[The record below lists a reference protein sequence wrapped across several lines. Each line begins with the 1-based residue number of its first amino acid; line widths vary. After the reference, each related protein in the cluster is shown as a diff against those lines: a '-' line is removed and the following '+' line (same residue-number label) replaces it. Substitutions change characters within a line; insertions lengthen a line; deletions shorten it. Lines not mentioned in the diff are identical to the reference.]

1 VTTVAAGASL
11 VVLAKDS
18 RAAKTRLQLPREE
31 ARRLALR
38 LAASTVRAGLA
49 AETVSAVL
57 VVTSDPD
64 IARDAREAGAE
75 VVAEPHPLGMNRAA
89 VLGRRRAL
97 EARPDAPVA
106 VTVADLPELHPDDLD
121 AVVGEF
127 LATGSPLYVPDHE
140 GTGTTFLVHGAER
153 CPGFGF
159 GRHSAA
165 MHHRLGYGRAATCPL
180 SLRRDLDTAED
191 LAVLSLSAALVSS

>member
-1 VTTVAAGASL
+1 MTPAAARASL

-31 ARRLALR
+31 ARLLALR

-49 AETVSAVL
+49 ADMVGAVL

-64 IARDAREAGAE
+64 IALDAGEAGAE
-75 VVAEPHPLGMNRAA
+75 VVAEPRPLGMNRAA
-89 VLGRRRAL
+89 ALGRRRAL
-97 EARPDAPVA
+97 EVRPDAPVA
-106 VTVADLPELHPDDLD
+106 VVVADLPELYPGDLD
-121 AVVGEF
+121 VVVREL
-127 LATGSPLYVPDHE
+127 LATGGPLYVPDHE
-140 GTGTTFLVHGAER
+140 GTGTTFLVHGPET

-165 MHHRLGYGRAATCPL
+165 MHHRLGYRRASTGPP

-191 LAVLSLSAALVSS
+191 LAALSMSAALVSS

>member
-1 VTTVAAGASL
+1 MTPAAARASL

-18 RAAKTRLQLPREE
+18 HAAKTRLQLPREE
-31 ARRLALR
+31 SRLLALR

-49 AETVSAVL
+49 AEMVGAVL

-64 IARDAREAGAE
+64 IALDAGEAGAE
-75 VVAEPHPLGMNRAA
+75 VVAEPRPLGMNRAA
-89 VLGRRRAL
+89 ALGRRRAL
-97 EARPDAPVA
+97 EVRPDAPVA
-106 VTVADLPELHPDDLD
+106 VVVADLPELHPGDLD
-121 AVVGEF
+121 VVVREL
-127 LATGSPLYVPDHE
+127 LATGGPLYVADHE
-140 GTGTTFLVHGAER
+140 GTGTTFLVHGPER

-165 MHHRLGYGRAATCPL
+165 MHQRLGYRRAGTGPP

-191 LAVLSLSAALVSS
+191 LAALSMSAALVSS

>member
-1 VTTVAAGASL
+1 MTTVAAGASL
-11 VVLAKDS
+11 LVLAKDS

-31 ARRLALR
+31 ARLLALR
-38 LAASTVRAGLA
+38 LAASTVRACLA
-49 AETVSAVL
+49 AETVGTAF
-57 VVTSDPD
+57 VVTSDPA

-75 VVAEPHPLGMNRAA
+75 VVAEPRPLGMNRAA
-89 VLGRRRAL
+89 ALGRRRAL
-97 EARPDAPVA
+97 DVRPDAPVA
-106 VTVADLPELHPDDLD
+106 VVVADLPELHPGDLD
-121 AVVGEF
+121 VVVREF

-140 GTGTTFLVHGAER
+140 GTGTTFLAHGPAT

-165 MHHRLGYGRAATCPL
+165 MHHRLGYRRASTGPP

-191 LAVLSLSAALVSS
+191 LAALSMSAALVSS

>member
-1 VTTVAAGASL
+1 MTTGTAGASL
-11 VVLAKDS
+11 VVLAKDAH
-18 RAAKTRLQLPREE
+18 AAKTRLQLPREE
-31 ARRLALR
+31 ARQLALR

-49 AETVSAVL
+49 AETVGAVL

-64 IARDAREAGAE
+64 IARDARGVGAE

-89 VLGRRRAL
+89 ALGRRRAL

-106 VTVADLPELHPDDLD
+106 VVVADLPELQPTDLD
-121 AVVGEF
+121 AVVREF
-127 LATGSPLYVPDHE
+127 ATSGSPLYVTDRQ
-140 GTGTTFLVHGAER
+140 GTGTTFLVHGPER

-165 MHHRLGYGRAATCPL
+165 MHHRLGYQRAASGPP

-191 LAVLSLSAALVSS
+191 LAALSVPGVLVPS